1 MELEFSFRNNTRG
14 PLFATFQ
21 ERVNAMLP
29 AQHAQEAASSAAPEL
44 QESPPVTPHI
54 LNEEEVQ
61 GTLSLMETEA
71 RQRNEDIIQ
80 VHSGLDAQRVA
91 KLLGLV

>member
-14 PLFATFQ
+14 PLFPTFQ

-29 AQHAQEAASSAAPEL
+29 TQRAQEAASSAAPEL
-44 QESPPVTPHI
+44 QGSTPATPHI

-61 GTLSLMETEA
+61 GALSLMETEA
-71 RQRNEDIIQ
+71 RQQHQDIIQ

-91 KLLGLV
+91 RLLGLV